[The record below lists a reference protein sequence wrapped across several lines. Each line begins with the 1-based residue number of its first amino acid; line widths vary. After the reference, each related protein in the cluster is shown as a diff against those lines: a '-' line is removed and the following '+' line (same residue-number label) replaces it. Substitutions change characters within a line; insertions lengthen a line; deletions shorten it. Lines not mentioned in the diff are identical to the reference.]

1 MKEILNKIIS
11 KLRFIYSF
19 IKSYIFGFFF
29 KREFKRINTFVMFI
43 GYPRSGHSLIAAL
56 LDAHPN
62 IVIGM
67 EWGVLSHIKMGYN
80 KYQIFYSLIRNS
92 RLFNRRKKN
101 VWTDYSYRVNELWQ
115 GNSKEINTIGDKL
128 GGRTSLMIMDHPELL
143 EQLMSVINTSIKFIH
158 VIRNPFDI
166 ITTMAR
172 RSLEKKGETKEFDSM
187 DLLPF
192 IKSYFER
199 VKTISSLKKDKQVI
213 MYDLFHEDFVDHTG
227 KILKDLLLYL
237 NVKDYNEY
245 IEKCSEIVYDTPHK
259 SRLLVEWPEE
269 LIHFVQMNINK
280 YDFLRRYTYNS

>member
-1 MKEILNKIIS
+1 MKEILYKIIS
-11 KLRFIYSF
+11 KFRFIYSF

-29 KREFKRINTFVMFI
+29 KREFKRINNFVMFI
-43 GYPRSGHSLIAAL
+43 GYPRSGHSLVASL

-62 IVIGM
+62 IVMGM

-101 VWTDYSYRVNELWQ
+101 VWTDYSYGVSELWQ
-115 GNSKEINTIGDKL
+115 GNFKEINVIGDKL
-128 GGRTSLMIMDHPELL
+128 GGRTSVLIMEHPKLL
-143 EQLMSVINTSIKFIH
+143 EKFEKVINKPIKYIH
-158 VIRNPFDI
+158 VIRNPFDT
-166 ITTMAR
+166 ITTMAK
-172 RSLEKKGETKEFDSM
+172 RSLEKKGKTKEFESI

-199 VKTISSLKKDKQVI
+199 VKTISSLKKDKKVR
-213 MYDLFHEDFVDHTG
+213 MFDLHHEDFIDHPG
-227 KILKDLLLYL
+227 RILKGLLLYL
-237 NVKDYNEY
+237 NVKDHDEY
-245 IEKCSEIVYDTPHK
+245 IEKCSEIVYESPHK

-269 LIHFVQMNINK
+269 LIRFVQINIDK

>member
-1 MKEILNKIIS
+1 MKEILHKIIS
-11 KLRFIYSF
+11 KFRFVYSF
-19 IKSYIFGFFF
+19 MKSYIFGFFF

-62 IVIGM
+62 ILIGM

-80 KYQIFYSLIRNS
+80 KHQIFYSLIRNS

-101 VWTDYSYRVNELWQ
+101 IWTDYSYRVNELWQ

-166 ITTMAR
+166 ITTMAK
-172 RSLEKKGETKEFDSM
+172 RSLEKKGKTKEFDSM

-199 VKTISSLKKDKQVI
+199 VKIISSLKIDKQVK
-213 MYDLFHEDFVDHTG
+213 MYDLYHEDFVDHPG
-227 KILKDLLLYL
+227 KILKGLLSYL
-237 NVKDYNEY
+237 GVKDCEDY
-245 IEKCSEIVYDTPHK
+245 IEKCSEIVYDSPHK

-269 LIHFVQMNINK
+269 LIRFVQMNINK